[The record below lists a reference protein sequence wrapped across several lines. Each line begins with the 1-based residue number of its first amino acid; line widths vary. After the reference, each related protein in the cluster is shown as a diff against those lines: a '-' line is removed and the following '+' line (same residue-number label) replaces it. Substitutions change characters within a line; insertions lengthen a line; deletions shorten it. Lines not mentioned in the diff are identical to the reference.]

1 MEELKEV
8 PSSGKS
14 SQKKKKIQ
22 KKTIQKETQEHY
34 TNLRDLKIIAAIGE
48 SILWIPILW
57 GFIVISTF
65 WIALPLMFAF
75 HVGVIVYLHK
85 RPEATIPKLGNI
97 LGIVTSLVGFIPI
110 VGMICHIITAVV
122 LWLEVNKIEK

>member
-48 SILWIPILW
+48 SIL
-57 GFIVISTF
+57 
-65 WIALPLMFAF
+65 
-75 HVGVIVYLHK
+75 
-85 RPEATIPKLGNI
+85 
-97 LGIVTSLVGFIPI
+97 
-110 VGMICHIITAVV
+110 
-122 LWLEVNKIEK
+122 